1 MNSFT
6 LEAKDIS
13 KAYSEGKQ
21 VLKEINFNLKNH
33 EIIGITGENGSGK
46 STLMKIIADTLE
58 PDSGKMRFF
67 LNGNNINGN
76 EYKKHLGFVGP
87 YLKLYDEFNPIELIK
102 IVTRFRNVFY
112 DEKYAA
118 ELLRQFDIH
127 RRRFQPVKTFSS
139 GMKQRMK
146 YVLALIHNPEILLL
160 DEPSANLDKGGTEA
174 VENLIENRSYIGGGI
189 IIATNEN
196 REAEL
201 CNRIINL
208 SEIES

>member
-1 MNSFT
+1 MKSFT
-6 LEAKDIS
+6 LEAQDIS

-21 VLKEINFNLKNH
+21 VLKEINFTLKNR

-58 PDSGKMRFF
+58 PDSGKMILS
-67 LNGNNINGN
+67 LNGNSINGN
-76 EYKKHLGFVGP
+76 EYKKHFGFVGP

-112 DEKYAA
+112 DEKYAE
-118 ELLRQFDIH
+118 ELFRQFDIH

-160 DEPSANLDKGGTEA
+160 DEPSANLDKGGIET
-174 VENLIENRSYIGGGI
+174 VGNLIENRISLGGSV
-189 IIATNEN
+189 IIATNES

-201 CNRIINL
+201 CNSVINL
-208 SEIES
+208 SEI